1 MRLAG
6 QVDAE
11 LAVDIRVDLGEYN
24 RGVCLAAAQERE
36 RVECFLRG
44 LALDRAHGERDENF
58 VRVQARVVVA
68 EDVRLERLY
77 RLDNAGIDEQLL
89 LGLIAEE
96 LYRVEQRRRARAEQ
110 GRSLS
115 GYQSAVG
122 QLDCDRGSARISR
135 SVERG
140 AHAAAVFL
148 GDACLIHQALDF
160 SQLRIAREPSLVI
173 AQGVE
178 IAADYLVQR
187 GVAGRGVIGDAVAR
201 HVDAHVRGRFIGA
214 LALDFLKYSVEHGE
228 DFNVSVV
235 VDGGLA
241 VSFEVV
247 GVDNVDIVEVGG
259 CRLIC
264 EVDGVLQGQVPYGER
279 LELCVSRLDAAQVVV
294 IELGEAGRHLSAS
307 GAGRGYN
314 DERALGF
321 DIFILAEA
329 LFADDVRDIIRIALD
344 GIVDKD
350 AHAEIFE
357 PVFERKRGG
366 LTLILRDND
375 AADEKTDRA
384 ERVDEAQHVAV
395 IGYAEVAADL
405 VVLDVARVDDND
417 YLNIRADILEHL
429 QLAVGLEAGQDARG
443 MVVVEEL
450 AAELKIELAAELL
463 DAFAYLL
470 GLLLDIKVVIES
482 HFEHYKTSQYIFCA

>member
-1 MRLAG
+1 M
-6 QVDAE
+6 V
-11 LAVDIRVDLGEYN
+11 
-24 RGVCLAAAQERE
+24 AQ
-36 RVECFLRG
+36 
-44 LALDRAHGERDENF
+44 
-58 VRVQARVVVA
+58 
-68 EDVRLERLY
+68 
-77 RLDNAGIDEQLL
+77 
-89 LGLIAEE
+89 
-96 LYRVEQRRRARAEQ
+96 RAE
-110 GRSLS
+110 
-115 GYQSAVG
+115 V
-122 QLDCDRGSARISR
+122 
-135 SVERG
+135 
-140 AHAAAVFL
+140 
-148 GDACLIHQALDF
+148 
-160 SQLRIAREPSLVI
+160 
-173 AQGVE
+173 
-178 IAADYLVQR
+178 AADYLVQR
-187 GVAGRGVIGDAVAR
+187 GVAGCGVVGDAVAR

-259 CRLIC
+259 RRLIC

-314 DERALGF
+314 NERALGL

-350 AHAEIFE
+350 AHAEIFK
-357 PVFERKRGG
+357 PVLECKRGG

-384 ERVDEAQHVAV
+384 ERVDETQHIAV
-395 IGYAEVAADL
+395 VGYAEVAADL
-405 VVLDVARVDDND
+405 VILDIARVDDND
-417 YLNIRADILEHL
+417 YLNIRADIFEHL

-450 AAELKIELAAELL
+450 AAELNSVNSDTDNYTQEFLQKIKGICGNIGAGFGYCRTWSVLC
-463 DAFAYLL
+463 FAC
-470 GLLLDIKVVIES
+470 GTNI
-482 HFEHYKTSQYIFCA
+482 